1 MLFGVRSSRIE
12 RSMAKSVKEGEK
24 ELSCGL
30 SVIARSFLAYS
41 NLGVCD
47 FVEGD
52 ELKILYR

>member
-1 MLFGVRSSRIE
+1 
-12 RSMAKSVKEGEK
+12 MAKSVKEGEK